1 VQILQEQ
8 LCDDYKSHVYL
19 WEVFIAA
26 YKIFMVLPAPYDRAH
41 RFYFQCGIIVV
52 SLLLHVIVR
61 PYRDPA
67 GNITVA
73 VFSICQGLGALAGYD
88 PVSGEQVVGTYLAG
102 LPTETLQVAFLISF
116 FVSISFVLIFSVLSI
131 VQQIKEHRKR
141 NRVQHVSMSASVG
154 KESIKF
160 TWTERVLI
168 FPIFF
173 VVCIVPIPVMLIFL
187 LLLKLLRSSYY
198 GWLGKTGLNCLCLRM
213 PCLCRACDM
222 YINVFQILAVPL
234 FFVLSWAIFDSVD
247 GTAWPVVWS
256 LSVSLVFFG
265 LSTLPGG
272 SCLSF
277 HSSEPQLF

>member
-1 VQILQEQ
+1 
-8 LCDDYKSHVYL
+8 
-19 WEVFIAA
+19 
-26 YKIFMVLPAPYDRAH
+26 
-41 RFYFQCGIIVV
+41 
-52 SLLLHVIVR
+52 
-61 PYRDPA
+61 
-67 GNITVA
+67 
-73 VFSICQGLGALAGYD
+73 
-88 PVSGEQVVGTYLAG
+88 
-102 LPTETLQVAFLISF
+102 
-116 FVSISFVLIFSVLSI
+116 VLIFSVLSI

-141 NRVQHVSMSASVG
+141 NRVQHISMSASVG

-173 VVCIVPIPVMLIFL
+173 VVCLVPIPVVLIFL

-198 GWLGKTGLNCLCLRM
+198 GWLGKAGLNCHCLRM

-277 HSSEPQLF
+277 HFSEPQLF